1 MIMLSDEIEK
11 VEIDP
16 EKLKRIKALVIQAER
31 ENLKTGA
38 KRTPEMVLTIRKIF
52 EDVLK

>member
-1 MIMLSDEIEK
+1 MLSDEIEK
-11 VEIDP
+11 VEIDQT
-16 EKLKRIKALVIQAER
+16 KLNQIKKLVIEAEK

-38 KRTPEMVLTIRKIF
+38 KRTPEMVQTIRKII